1 MDKKTYKFS
10 YGNNFKKYS
19 SKFIFFIYNLIIS
32 NLLLMIIGTILSR
45 INYELKAILPE
56 EIISIIKV
64 VEIYAAIPFVGF
76 FIVSS
81 FLPQK
86 AVISNGKI
94 KVYRHCLFF
103 NFIMIFRGFNDNI
116 PISKIKEVYRPNNKN
131 TYLQP
136 IPVCAID
143 WDNMVIITLDNASE
157 TRYYIPVENSEDFI
171 EEVNKQ
177 RKILKGQTDDNT
189 IC

>member
-10 YGNNFKKYS
+10 YGNNFKKYL
-19 SKFIFFIYNLIIS
+19 SKFSFLIYNLIIS
-32 NLLLMIIGTILSR
+32 IFLLIIIGTILSR
-45 INYELKAILPE
+45 INYELKAILAE
-56 EIISIIKV
+56 EIISIIKA

-76 FIVSS
+76 FIVLS

-103 NFIMIFRGFNDNI
+103 NIIMIFRGFNDNI

-131 TYLQP
+131 KYLQP
-136 IPVCAID
+136 IPVNVID
-143 WDNMVIITLDNASE
+143 WDNMVIIKLDNASE

-177 RKILKGQTDDNT
+177 RKILNGQTDDNT